1 MIRMEITRTEKE
13 TVKNRMKDYQQR
25 TKRKEVL
32 QHDRSKSICGRRH
45 TADQ

>member
-1 MIRMEITRTEKE
+1 MIRMEIMRTEKE
-13 TVKNRMKDYQQR
+13 TVKNRMEDYQQR

-32 QHDRSKSICGRRH
+32 QYDRSKSICGRRH